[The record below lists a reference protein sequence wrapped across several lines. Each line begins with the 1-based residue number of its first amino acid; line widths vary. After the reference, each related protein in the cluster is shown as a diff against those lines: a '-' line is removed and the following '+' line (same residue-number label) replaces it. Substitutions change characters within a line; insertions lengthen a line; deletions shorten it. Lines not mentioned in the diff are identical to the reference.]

1 MGRLGAAS
9 FAETAQLTYTWK
21 HLLMLKLL
29 LTFAVKTALGPH
41 EPKLA
46 DNWRQAD
53 KEWEL
58 RLLRYWIFI
67 GKKKFKHCALI
78 GQTDKEWEL
87 RPLRYW
93 ILIGQKKYN
102 NCPLIRQTYKEWELR
117 LLRYRILIGQKK
129 YKNCPLIGQAD
140 KEWELSTTAT
150 QVLNL
155 YWSQAV

>member
-21 HLLMLKLL
+21 YLLMLKLL

-87 RPLRYW
+87 QPLRYW
-93 ILIGQKKYN
+93 IF
-102 NCPLIRQTYKEWELR
+102 
-117 LLRYRILIGQKK
+117 IGQKK
-129 YKNCPLIGQAD
+129 YKNCRLIGQQ
-140 KEWELSTTAT
+140 ST
-150 QVLNL
+150 LL
-155 YWSQAV
+155 ISHW